1 MTRAFSLDKRMILAI
16 AFVSSLAL
24 ATRTHAT
31 PGPADTPVPVT
42 PIHASA
48 IQVGPIQADEVKLPA
63 EFQMAMYEHVVEEI
77 GKTNRFQHV
86 YRDGDHD
93 ASSAADLVTLHCT
106 VTGFKQGSAEK
117 RQVTS
122 VAGKTSITVHLLFT
136 DKDGKT
142 LFNHDV
148 EGKVQFFGENLRATY
163 NFSKRVADVVKTDF
177 TPASSKK

>member
-1 MTRAFSLDKRMILAI
+1 MARSFSFDKMIILAI
-16 AFVSSLAL
+16 ALISSFAF
-24 ATRTHAT
+24 AMRAHAM
-31 PGPADTPVPVT
+31 PRPADNPAPVT

-48 IQVGPIQADEVKLPA
+48 IQVEPIQADEVKLPA

-93 ASSAADLVTLHCT
+93 AASAPDLVTLHCT
-106 VTGFKQGSAEK
+106 VTGFKQGSAEE

-122 VAGKTSITVHLLFT
+122 VAGKTSIKVHLVFT

-142 LFNHDV
+142 LFNNDV

-163 NFSKRVADVVKTDF
+163 NFSKRVATVVKTDF
-177 TPASSKK
+177 TPAAPKK

>member
-1 MTRAFSLDKRMILAI
+1 MRRSFSLSKTAILAI
-16 AFVSSLAL
+16 ALVSGLAF
-24 ATRTHAT
+24 ANGANAAPR
-31 PGPADTPVPVT
+31 PADNPAPVN

-63 EFQMAMYEHVVEEI
+63 EFQLAMYEHVIEEI

-93 ASSAADLVTLHCT
+93 AASAPDLVTLHCT

-122 VAGKTSITVHLLFT
+122 VAGKTSIKVHLVFT

-142 LFNHDV
+142 LFDNDV

-163 NFSKRVADVVKTDF
+163 NFSKKVATVVKTDF
-177 TPASSKK
+177 TPASGKK